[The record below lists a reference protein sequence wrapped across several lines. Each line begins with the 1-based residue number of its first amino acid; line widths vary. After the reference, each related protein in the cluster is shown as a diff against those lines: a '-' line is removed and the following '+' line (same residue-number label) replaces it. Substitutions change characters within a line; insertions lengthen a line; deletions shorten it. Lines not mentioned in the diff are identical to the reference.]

1 MLVIVYQCSISL
13 NYFFSSWVGSLQDK
27 VFQSWRVLFFTQQSK
42 FLSLLNG
49 GFFFTF
55 KDFVL
60 INNTNFGL
68 LNKRHL
74 QQFKL
79 LWVFHCK
86 RIQTHWNILI
96 KDILKFYFFL
106 KWICVRKYAY
116 VVIIRYFYL
125 M

>member
-13 NYFFSSWVGSLQDK
+13 NYYFSSWVGSLQDK
-27 VFQSWRVLFFTQQSK
+27 VFSVMAGFVFYPTVKIFVFIKWW
-42 FLSLLNG
+42 FLLY
-49 GFFFTF
+49 F

-60 INNTNFGL
+60 INNTKFGL

-116 VVIIRYFYL
+116 VVIIRYFYI